1 MEKLLRPL
9 INHCAS
15 RPTTVAVLLVDRSKE
30 MLTARDLFDVI
41 IYAVATNQEKPEH
54 SKHFYLQGTKVGLIV
69 VEESLFRERVLSSSD
84 TIRILKE
91 SEVLFERDRYIESI
105 LREAPIK
112 DNEFKMGL
120 EFAGLVRA
128 YTTGKKLFMDGHCLD
143 AYGLLVNSLHHLARM
158 ALIEKGIQAESALW
172 RQIKNS
178 EPEILKLY
186 EELIT
191 NEEPIEKR
199 LELLFLASGFLIHSK
214 TPQGAKHILEVLS
227 ERHIWHYEMIKQH
240 PKIKRYGSDLDILLE
255 YLIEKDLIIP
265 IQIESNIKGIYE
277 RCYKV
282 KKTC

>member
-15 RPTTVAVLLVDRSKE
+15 RPTTVAVLLVDSSKE
-30 MLTARDLFDVI
+30 LVTAKDLLDVI
-41 IYAVATNQEKPEH
+41 IYAVATNQEKPEQ
-54 SKHFYLQGTKVGLIV
+54 SKHFYLQGTKVGLIIV
-69 VEESLFRERVLSSSD
+69 DESLFRERLLSGSNS
-84 TIRILKE
+84 IQLLKE

-105 LREAPIK
+105 IKETPIQENK
-112 DNEFKMGL
+112 IKMGL
-120 EFAGLVRA
+120 EFAGLIRA
-128 YTTGKKLFMDGHCLD
+128 YTTGKKLFKDGHYLD
-143 AYGLLVNSLHHLARM
+143 AYSLLVKSLHHLARM
-158 ALIEKGIQAESALW
+158 ALIEKGIQTEPALW

-214 TPQGAKHILEVLS
+214 TPKGAEHILEVLC
-227 ERHIWHYEMIKQH
+227 ERHMWYYEMIEQH
-240 PKIKRYGSDLDILLE
+240 PQIKRYGPDLDIFLE
-255 YLIEKDLIIP
+255 YLIEKDIIMP

-277 RCYKV
+277 RCYKL
-282 KKTC
+282 KKTY